1 MIDTQNKNNV
11 TIVGYKQAT
20 MTQEYAWWIGQEC
33 KHVSIVDPDDLNPSD
48 DTAYIISITK
58 DKNERIN
65 AIAHLKN
72 KSFAKFIHSS
82 VIVHGTSNVGNGTFV
97 GPNVSL
103 FFNCNIG
110 DHCIIGPY
118 SMISHATT
126 IGTSNIIHPG
136 TMIAGSCIIGDYCL
150 FGMRSTVIDKITI
163 ANSVT
168 IGAGALVTKDIIEP
182 GQYVGYPARKVLSC

>member
-1 MIDTQNKNNV
+1 MLDTQDKNNV

-20 MTQEYAWWIGQEC
+20 LTQEYAWWIGQEC
-33 KHVSIVDPDDLNPSD
+33 KHINIVEPDNLIPSD

-58 DKNERIN
+58 DSHERIN
-65 AIAHLKN
+65 VIERLKN
-72 KSFAKFIHSS
+72 KLFAKFIHASA
-82 VIVHGTSNVGNGTFV
+82 VFHGTSKVGNGTFI

-126 IGTSNIIHPG
+126 IGTSNIVHPG
-136 TMIAGSCIIGDYCL
+136 TIIAGSCTVGDYCL

-163 ANSVT
+163 ANGVQ
-168 IGAGALVTKDIIEP
+168 IVAGALVTKDITEP
-182 GQYVGYPARKVLSC
+182 GKYVGSPARKVK